1 MTSALGRV
9 YTITL
14 SIIVFFLAWAVIAAR
29 PWVEPV
35 TPRTDPRIAAL
46 DARER
51 RLRADAVKIN
61 ALVKKRWTVY
71 RVSLVKRKH
80 QIAAVKQA
88 QRAQAVRAAQAAQA
102 AQATQSQVVSAA
114 PSAPATH
121 SAAPAPPPVV
131 RVTPAPPATST
142 KTS

>member
-9 YTITL
+9 YAITL
-14 SIIVFFLAWAVIAAR
+14 AIIVFFLAWAVIAAR
-29 PWVEPV
+29 PWVEPP
-35 TPRTDPRIAAL
+35 TARTDPRIAAL

-71 RVSLVKRKH
+71 RAALAKRKR

-88 QRAQAVRAAQAAQA
+88 QNAQAARAAQAV
-102 AQATQSQVVSAA
+102 QATPAA
-114 PSAPATH
+114 PVTRSSAPA
-121 SAAPAPPPVV
+121 APIV

>member
-9 YTITL
+9 YAISL

-29 PWVEPV
+29 PWVEAP
-35 TPRTDPRIAAL
+35 TARIDPRIVAL
-46 DARER
+46 NVRER
-51 RLRADAVKIN
+51 KLRAEAVKIN

-71 RVSLVKRKH
+71 RVALAKRKR

-88 QRAQAVRAAQAAQA
+88 QKAQATRAAQAVYATQA
-102 AQATQSQVVSAA
+102 APVTRSSA
-114 PSAPATH
+114 PSA
-121 SAAPAPPPVV
+121 PVV

>member
-9 YTITL
+9 YAITL
-14 SIIVFFLAWAVIAAR
+14 AIIVFFLAWAVLAAR
-29 PWVEPV
+29 PWVEPP
-35 TPRTDPRIAAL
+35 TAKTDPRIMAL

-61 ALVKKRWTVY
+61 ALVKKRWAVY
-71 RVSLVKRKH
+71 RVALAKRKH
-80 QIAAVKQA
+80 QIAAVNK
-88 QRAQAVRAAQAAQA
+88 AQAARAAQAQVAQA
-102 AQATQSQVVSAA
+102 AQT
-114 PSAPATH
+114 APATH
-121 SAAPAPPPVV
+121 SAAPSAPPVV